1 MRNVFAPIGHERRD
15 TASGTSMAE
24 KVDFHIPLCSIVTI
38 DKHGYVTQ
46 VNVLKAPVN
55 MKSKEGRLLW
65 KTDPNSNFLGGDR
78 YVRE

>member
-15 TASGTSMAE
+15 TE
-24 KVDFHIPLCSIVTI
+24 KVDSHIPLCSIVTI

-46 VNVLKAPVN
+46 VNVLKAPMN
-55 MKSKEGRLLW
+55 MKSKKGRLLW